1 MEKFNLGGQ
10 NNDTEDEDA
19 ETNDGETDDE
29 ESEETDDSL
38 SLLTG
43 NNGEGGSNSKLN
55 SALFSESRLSV
66 D

>member
-10 NNDTEDEDA
+10 KNDTEDEDA
-19 ETNDGETDDE
+19 ETNNGEADGE

-43 NNGEGGSNSKLN
+43 SGGESGSNSKLN
-55 SALFSESRLSV
+55 SALFSESRLSI